1 MNNLA
6 DKVIQANE
14 EVKQESEG
22 PELDDIGFPYPK
34 VRNEKT
40 MCEYLTARLIYLN
53 KEIYQYQGLLWV
65 HNRII
70 KETKDSYYTMAKY
83 PKQISDPE
91 NRYVW
96 RRLKELV
103 PTLNTDKIEVLPG
116 VTFNMVTGEV
126 KFETVRTISM
136 WDEEEE

>member
-14 EVKQESEG
+14 EIKQEPEG

-40 MCEYLTARLIYLN
+40 MCEYLTARIIYLN

-83 PKQISDPE
+83 PRKISDPE

-103 PTLNTDKIEVLPG
+103 PTLNTDKVEVLPG

-126 KFETVRTISM
+126 KFEDVRTISS
-136 WDEEEE
+136 WGEEE

>member
-1 MNNLA
+1 MNDLA
-6 DKVIQANE
+6 DRVILANE
-14 EVKQESEG
+14 EKLETQDG

-40 MCEYLTARLIYLN
+40 MCEYLTARIIYLN

-96 RRLKELV
+96 RRLKEVV
-103 PTLNTDKIEVLPG
+103 PTLNTDKVEVLPG

-126 KFETVRTISM
+126 KFEDVRTISS
-136 WDEEEE
+136 WDGKEK

>member
-1 MNNLA
+1 MSNLA

-14 EVKQESEG
+14 DEAKVQEG
-22 PELDDIGFPYPK
+22 PELDDIGFPYPR
-34 VRNEKT
+34 VRTEKT
-40 MCEYLTARLIYLN
+40 MCEYLTARIIYLN

-65 HNRII
+65 HNHILQ
-70 KETKDSYYTMAKY
+70 ETKDTYYTMAKY

-96 RRLKELV
+96 RRLRELV

-116 VTFNMVTGEV
+116 VTFNMITGEV
-126 KFETVRTISM
+126 KFEKVRTISM
-136 WDEEEE
+136 WDGEED

>member
-14 EVKQESEG
+14 EIRQEPDG

-40 MCEYLTARLIYLN
+40 MCEYLTARIIYLN

-65 HNRII
+65 HNHII

-83 PKQISDPE
+83 PRKISDPE

-103 PTLNTDKIEVLPG
+103 PTLNTDKVEVLPG

-126 KFETVRTISM
+126 KFEIVRTISP
-136 WDEEEE
+136 WGEEEE

>member
-14 EVKQESEG
+14 EIKQKPEG

-40 MCEYLTARLIYLN
+40 MCEYLTARIIYLN

-83 PKQISDPE
+83 PRKISDPE

-103 PTLNTDKIEVLPG
+103 PTLNTDKVEVLPG

-126 KFETVRTISM
+126 KFEDVRTISS
-136 WDEEEE
+136 WGEEE

>member
-1 MNNLA
+1 MSNLA

-14 EVKQESEG
+14 EVKQEPEG

-53 KEIYQYQGLLWV
+53 KEIYLYQGLLWV

-70 KETKDSYYTMAKY
+70 KETKDSYYTMARY

-103 PTLNTDKIEVLPG
+103 PTLNTDKVEVLPG

>member
-14 EVKQESEG
+14 EIKQEPEG

-40 MCEYLTARLIYLN
+40 MCEYLTARIIYLN

-83 PKQISDPE
+83 PRKISDPE

-96 RRLKELV
+96 RRLRELV
-103 PTLNTDKIEVLPG
+103 PTLNTDKVEVLPG

-126 KFETVRTISM
+126 KFEDVRTISS
-136 WDEEEE
+136 WGEEE